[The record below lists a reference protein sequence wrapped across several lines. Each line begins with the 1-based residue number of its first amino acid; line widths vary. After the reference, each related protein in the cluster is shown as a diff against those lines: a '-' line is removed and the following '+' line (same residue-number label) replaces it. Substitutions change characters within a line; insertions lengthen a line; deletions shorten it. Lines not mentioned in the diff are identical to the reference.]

1 MADVSPGNDAHDPVT
16 SIYAKILTQEGK
28 MANSP
33 EDVVILSYF
42 YKIV

>member
-1 MADVSPGNDAHDPVT
+1 MFPPAMMPMIQLHQFMQ
-16 SIYAKILTQEGK
+16 KILTQEGK